1 MDVVEKK
8 FIKNL
13 DKFFLEKNGKKWKIK
28 KNHLIFKKSFFF
40 VAFRAIFVEVAR
52 YLSGSEA
59 FPSNFHPGFCL
70 HPLGWFGAKVQL
82 LDWGQRAVVPP
93 AEHGG
98 NQA

>member
-13 DKFFLEKNGKKWKIK
+13 DNFFLEKNGKKWKIK

-82 LDWGQRAVVPP
+82 LD
-93 AEHGG
+93 
-98 NQA
+98 